1 MGTLKAN
8 NNNTM
13 FAGAG
18 EDEDNSQHE
27 ANIMP
32 GFASLENST
41 EDKYYKKYNAILRRC
56 SCVQKENEMLVN
68 RVYQVKKIVRRLR
81 KERKFLME
89 ELDKR
94 DDNYRSLPLTFAIED
109 EDKSFALPQT
119 SSLPALGRPRS
130 TNSSSS
136 VKRQLQVKRE
146 KMECDPSTPKR
157 PSNAFLQFCQEQRD
171 STTVQH
177 LQQTGRPIDKKQLTK
192 LLAARWS
199 ALSEDDKKVYIEK
212 YERDK
217 ERYCEE
223 RRLYEN
229 RKVE

>member
-1 MGTLKAN
+1 M
-8 NNNTM
+8 M
-13 FAGAG
+13 FSGAG
-18 EDEDNSQHE
+18 EDVDNTAHE
-27 ANIMP
+27 GNIMP
-32 GFASLENST
+32 AFTLVENGT

-56 SCVQKENEMLVN
+56 SSIQKENEMLVN

-94 DDNYRSLPLTFAIED
+94 GDNYRSLPLTIAIE
-109 EDKSFALPQT
+109 EEEKSFALPQT

-130 TNSSSS
+130 TSSSSS

-146 KMECDPSTPKR
+146 KPERDPTAPKR

-171 STTVQH
+171 TTTAQY
-177 LQQTGRPIDKKQLTK
+177 LQQTGRPLDKKHLTK

-199 ALSEDDKKVYIEK
+199 SLSEDDKKVRNSLSNISCPH
-212 YERDK
+212 RD
-217 ERYCEE
+217 
-223 RRLYEN
+223 
-229 RKVE
+229 